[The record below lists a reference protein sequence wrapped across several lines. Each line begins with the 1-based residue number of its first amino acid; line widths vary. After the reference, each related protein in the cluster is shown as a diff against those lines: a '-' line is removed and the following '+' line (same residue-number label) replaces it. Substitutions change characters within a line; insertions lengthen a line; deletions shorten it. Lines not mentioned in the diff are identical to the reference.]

1 MRLEDF
7 LNTNKIIGVIGNS
20 GSGKSSIISK
30 IKSDKKVGI
39 INSNVIKCDNVKD
52 QIEYYVREYNYR
64 LKELQDREN
73 EIITMLE
80 IEENILDKSV
90 YSISESEL
98 YKVMIASIMLCN
110 PDNLIFDEVLFSLD
124 SRSKIKL
131 LKLLMKL
138 KKFFNKT
145 IIIVCPNIDDIYEF
159 IDDIIIIDEGKILL
173 HGNKYEIYNDNYD
186 LIKEKNIRI
195 PTIVEFI
202 RQMKEK
208 GIKLDNVD
216 NINELIKTIYNLMDI
231 KNKKE

>member
-1 MRLEDF
+1 MQINDV

-20 GSGKSSIISK
+20 GSGKSSIMSK
-30 IKSDKKVGI
+30 IKSNKKIGVV
-39 INSNVIKCDNVKD
+39 NSNIVKCDIVKD

-80 IEENILDKSV
+80 IDESILDRSV

-98 YKVMIASIMLCN
+98 YKVLIASIMLYN

-124 SRSKIKL
+124 YKAKNKL

-159 IDDIIIIDEGKILL
+159 IDDIMIIDEGKILL
-173 HGNKYEIYNDNYD
+173 YGDKYKVYNDNYD
-186 LIKEKNIRI
+186 LINEKNIRI
-195 PTIVEFI
+195 PTIVDFI
-202 RQMKEK
+202 KKMRDN
-208 GIKLDNVD
+208 GINLDNVD
-216 NINELIKTIYNLMDI
+216 NINELIKTVYREMR
-231 KNKKE
+231 

>member
-1 MRLEDF
+1 MQIEDI

-30 IKSDKKVGI
+30 IKLDKKTGI
-39 INSNVIKCDNVKD
+39 INSDVIKCDNVKD

-80 IEENILDKSV
+80 IDRETLDKSV

-124 SRSKIKL
+124 YKSKTKL

-145 IIIVCPNIDDIYEF
+145 IIIICPNIDDIYEF

-173 HGNKYEIYNDNYD
+173 YGNKYEIYSDNYD

-202 RQMKEK
+202 KKMKDN

-216 NINELIKTIYNLMDI
+216 NINELIKTVYREMR
-231 KNKKE
+231 

>member
-1 MRLEDF
+1 MRIEEL
-7 LNTNKIIGVIGNS
+7 LNTNKIIGVVGNS

-30 IKSDKKVGI
+30 IKNDKKVGI

-80 IEENILDKSV
+80 IDNELLDRSV

-110 PDNLIFDEVLFSLD
+110 PDNIIFDEVLFPLD
-124 SRSKIKL
+124 YKSKTKL

-159 IDDIIIIDEGKILL
+159 IDDIMIIDGGKILL
-173 HGNKYEIYNDNYD
+173 YGDKYKILNNNYD
-186 LIKEKNIRI
+186 LLKEKNIRI
-195 PTIVEFI
+195 PIIVEFI
-202 RQMKEK
+202 KKMKDN
-208 GIKLDNVD
+208 GINLDNVD
-216 NINELIKTIYNLMDI
+216 NINELIKTVYREMR
-231 KNKKE
+231 

>member
-1 MRLEDF
+1 MRIENI
-7 LNTNKIIGVIGNS
+7 LNTNRIIGVIGNS
-20 GSGKSSIISK
+20 GSGKSSIINK
-30 IKSDKKVGI
+30 IKSDKKTGI

-80 IEENILDKSV
+80 IEEEILDRSV

-110 PDNLIFDEVLFSLD
+110 PDNLVFDEVLFSLD
-124 SRSKIKL
+124 YKTKTKL

-145 IIIVCPNIDDIYEF
+145 IIIICPNIDDIYEF
-159 IDDIIIIDEGKILL
+159 IDDIMIIDEGQILL
-173 HGNKYEIYNDNYD
+173 YGNKYNVYNDNYD
-186 LIKEKNIRI
+186 LMKEKNIRVPI
-195 PTIVEFI
+195 IVEFI
-202 RQMKEK
+202 KQMRDK

-216 NINELIKTIYNLMDI
+216 NINELIKTIYREMR
-231 KNKKE
+231 

>member
-1 MRLEDF
+1 MRIENI
-7 LNTNKIIGVIGNS
+7 LNTNRIIGVIGNS
-20 GSGKSSIISK
+20 GSGKSSIINK
-30 IKSDKKVGI
+30 IKSDKKTGI

-80 IEENILDKSV
+80 IEEEILDRSV

-110 PDNLIFDEVLFSLD
+110 PDNLVFDEVLFSLD
-124 SRSKIKL
+124 YKTKTKL

-145 IIIVCPNIDDIYEF
+145 IIIICPNIDDIYEF
-159 IDDIIIIDEGKILL
+159 IDDIMIIDEGQILL
-173 HGNKYEIYNDNYD
+173 YGNKYNVYNDNYD
-186 LIKEKNIRI
+186 LIKEKNIRVPI
-195 PTIVEFI
+195 IVEFI
-202 RQMKEK
+202 KQMRDK

-216 NINELIKTIYNLMDI
+216 NINELIKTIYREMR
-231 KNKKE
+231 

>member
-1 MRLEDF
+1 MRIDDL

-20 GSGKSSIISK
+20 GSGKSSIINELKLNKK
-30 IKSDKKVGI
+30 IGL
-39 INSNVIKCDNVKD
+39 INESVIKCDNVKD

-64 LKELQDREN
+64 LKELQDREK

-80 IEENILDKSV
+80 IEEDILDKSV

-98 YKVMIASIMLCN
+98 YKVMIASIMLYN
-110 PDNLIFDEVLFSLD
+110 PDNLVFDEVLFSLD
-124 SRSKIKL
+124 YKSKTKL

-173 HGNKYEIYNDNYD
+173 SGNKYEIYNDNYD

-202 RQMKEK
+202 KQMKDK

-216 NINELIKTIYNLMDI
+216 NINELIKTVYREMR
-231 KNKKE
+231 

>member
-1 MRLEDF
+1 MRIEDI

-20 GSGKSSIISK
+20 GSGKSSIVSK
-30 IKSDKKVGI
+30 IKQCKKIGI
-39 INSNVIKCDNVKD
+39 INSDVIKCDNVKD

-80 IEENILDKSV
+80 IDEELLERSV

-98 YKVMIASIMLCN
+98 FKVMIASIMLCN

-124 SRSKIKL
+124 YKAKTKL

-173 HGNKYEIYNDNYD
+173 YGNKYEIYSNNYD

-195 PTIVEFI
+195 PIIVEFI
-202 RQMKEK
+202 KKMKDN
-208 GIKLDNVD
+208 GINLDNVD
-216 NINELIKTIYNLMDI
+216 NINELIKTVYREMR
-231 KNKKE
+231 

>member
-1 MRLEDF
+1 MRIEDVI
-7 LNTNKIIGVIGNS
+7 NTNKIIGVIGNS
-20 GSGKSSIISK
+20 GSGKSSLINK
-30 IKSDKKVGI
+30 IKPSKKIGI
-39 INSNVIKCDNVKD
+39 INSNVVKCDNVKD

-80 IEENILDKSV
+80 IDNELLDKSV

-110 PDNLIFDEVLFSLD
+110 PDNLVFDEVLFSLD
-124 SRSKIKL
+124 YKSKTKL

-145 IIIVCPNIDDIYEF
+145 IIIICPNIDDIYEF
-159 IDDIIIIDEGKILL
+159 IDDIMIIDEGKILL
-173 HGNKYEIYNDNYD
+173 SGNKYEIYSDNYD
-186 LIKEKNIRI
+186 LLKEKNIRI

-202 RQMKEK
+202 NKMKEE
-208 GIKLDNVD
+208 GINLDNVD
-216 NINELIKTIYNLMDI
+216 NINELIKTVYREMR
-231 KNKKE
+231 

>member
-1 MRLEDF
+1 MQITDI
-7 LNTNKIIGVIGNS
+7 LNTNKIIGIIGNS
-20 GSGKSSIISK
+20 GSGKSSIISN
-30 IKSDKKVGI
+30 IKNDKKTGI
-39 INSNVIKCDNVKD
+39 INSSIIKCDNVKD

-73 EIITMLE
+73 EIVTMLE
-80 IEENILDKSV
+80 IDKELLEKSV

-98 YKVMIASIMLCN
+98 YKVIIASIMLCN
-110 PDNLIFDEVLFSLD
+110 PDNIIFDEVLFSLD
-124 SRSKIKL
+124 YKAKTKI

-173 HGNKYEIYNDNYD
+173 YGNKYEIYNNNYD

-202 RQMKEK
+202 KEMRDK
-208 GIKLDNVD
+208 GINLDNVD
-216 NINELIKTIYNLMDI
+216 NINELIKTIYREMR
-231 KNKKE
+231 

>member
-1 MRLEDF
+1 MQIKEV
-7 LNTNKIIGVIGNS
+7 LNSNKIIGIIGNS
-20 GSGKSSIISK
+20 GSGKSSLIHK
-30 IKSDKKVGI
+30 IKPSKKIGI
-39 INSNVIKCDNVKD
+39 IDSNVVKCDNVKD

-80 IEENILDKSV
+80 IDNELLDKSV

-110 PDNLIFDEVLFSLD
+110 PDNLVFDEVLFSLD
-124 SRSKIKL
+124 YKSKTKI

-145 IIIVCPNIDDIYEF
+145 IIIICPNIDDIYEF
-159 IDDIIIIDEGKILL
+159 IDDIMIIDEGKILL
-173 HGNKYEIYNDNYD
+173 SGNKYEIYSDNYD
-186 LIKEKNIRI
+186 LLKEKNIRI

-202 RQMKEK
+202 NKMKEE
-208 GIKLDNVD
+208 GINLDNVD
-216 NINELIKTIYNLMDI
+216 NINELIKTVYREMR
-231 KNKKE
+231 

>member
-1 MRLEDF
+1 MRIDDL

-20 GSGKSSIISK
+20 GSGKSSIINELKLNKK
-30 IKSDKKVGI
+30 IGL
-39 INSNVIKCDNVKD
+39 INESVIKCDNVKD

-80 IEENILDKSV
+80 IDEDLLGKSV

-98 YKVMIASIMLCN
+98 YKVMIASIMLYN
-110 PDNLIFDEVLFSLD
+110 PDNLVFDEVLFSLD
-124 SRSKIKL
+124 YKSKTKL

-159 IDDIIIIDEGKILL
+159 IDDIMIIDEGKILL
-173 HGNKYEIYNDNYD
+173 YGNKYKVYNDNYD
-186 LIKEKNIRI
+186 LINKKNIRI

-202 RQMKEK
+202 KQMKDK

-216 NINELIKTIYNLMDI
+216 NINELIKTVYREMR
-231 KNKKE
+231 

>member
-80 IEENILDKSV
+80 IEEDILDKSV

-124 SRSKIKL
+124 SRSKNKL

-202 RQMKEK
+202 KQMKEK

-216 NINELIKTIYNLMDI
+216 NINELIKTIYREMR
-231 KNKKE
+231 

>member
-1 MRLEDF
+1 MQIEDI

-20 GSGKSSIISK
+20 GSGKSSIINK
-30 IKSDKKVGI
+30 IKPSKKIGI
-39 INSNVIKCDNVKD
+39 IDSNVVKCDNVKD

-80 IEENILDKSV
+80 IDKDLLDKSL

-110 PDNLIFDEVLFSLD
+110 PDNLVFDEVMFSLD
-124 SRSKIKL
+124 YKSKTKL

-145 IIIVCPNIDDIYEF
+145 IIIICPNIDDIYEF
-159 IDDIIIIDEGKILL
+159 IDDIMIIDEGKILL
-173 HGNKYEIYNDNYD
+173 YGNKYEIYNNNYE
-186 LIKEKNIRI
+186 LLKEKNIRI

-202 RQMKEK
+202 NKMKEE

-216 NINELIKTIYNLMDI
+216 TINELIKTVYREMR
-231 KNKKE
+231 

>member
-1 MRLEDF
+1 MQIEDI

-20 GSGKSSIISK
+20 GSGKSSIINK
-30 IKSDKKVGI
+30 IKPSKKIGI
-39 INSNVIKCDNVKD
+39 IDSNVVKCDNVKD

-80 IEENILDKSV
+80 IDKELLDKSL

-110 PDNLIFDEVLFSLD
+110 PDNLVFDEVMFSLD
-124 SRSKIKL
+124 YKSKTKL

-145 IIIVCPNIDDIYEF
+145 VIIICPNIDDIYEF
-159 IDDIIIIDEGKILL
+159 IDDIMIIDEGKILL
-173 HGNKYEIYNDNYD
+173 YGNKYDIYNNNYE
-186 LIKEKNIRI
+186 LLKEKNIRI

-202 RQMKEK
+202 NKMKEE

-216 NINELIKTIYNLMDI
+216 TINELIKTVYREMRWYFEI
-231 KNKKE
+231 

>member
-1 MRLEDF
+1 MQIEDI

-20 GSGKSSIISK
+20 GSGKSSIINK
-30 IKSDKKVGI
+30 IKPSKKIGI
-39 INSNVIKCDNVKD
+39 IDSNVVKCDNVKD

-80 IEENILDKSV
+80 IDKELLDKSL

-110 PDNLIFDEVLFSLD
+110 PDNLVFDEVMFSLD
-124 SRSKIKL
+124 YKSKTKL

-145 IIIVCPNIDDIYEF
+145 IIIICPNIDDIYEF
-159 IDDIIIIDEGKILL
+159 IDDIMIIDEGKILL
-173 HGNKYEIYNDNYD
+173 YGNKYDIYNNNYE
-186 LIKEKNIRI
+186 LLKEKNIRI

-202 RQMKEK
+202 NKMKEE

-216 NINELIKTIYNLMDI
+216 TINELIKTVYREMR
-231 KNKKE
+231 

>member
-1 MRLEDF
+1 MQIEDI

-20 GSGKSSIISK
+20 GSGKSSIINK
-30 IKSDKKVGI
+30 IKPSKKIGI
-39 INSNVIKCDNVKD
+39 IDSNVVKCDNVKD

-80 IEENILDKSV
+80 IDKDLLDKSL

-110 PDNLIFDEVLFSLD
+110 PDNLVFDEVLFSLD
-124 SRSKIKL
+124 YKSKTKI

-145 IIIVCPNIDDIYEF
+145 IIIICPNIDDIYEF
-159 IDDIIIIDEGKILL
+159 IDDIMIIDEGKILL
-173 HGNKYEIYNDNYD
+173 YGNKYDIYNNNYE
-186 LIKEKNIRI
+186 LLKEKNIRI

-202 RQMKEK
+202 NKMKEE

-216 NINELIKTIYNLMDI
+216 TINELIKTVYREMRWYFEI
-231 KNKKE
+231 

>member
-1 MRLEDF
+1 MRIEDI
-7 LNTNKIIGVIGNS
+7 LNTDKIIGVIGNS

-30 IKSDKKVGI
+30 IKTDKKIGI
-39 INSNVIKCDNVKD
+39 INSDVIKCDNVKD

-80 IEENILDKSV
+80 IDEELLDKSV

-98 YKVMIASIMLCN
+98 YKVMIASVMLCN
-110 PDNLIFDEVLFSLD
+110 PDNLIFDEVMFSLD
-124 SRSKIKL
+124 YKSKTKL

-145 IIIVCPNIDDIYEF
+145 IIIICPNIDDIYEF
-159 IDDIIIIDEGKILL
+159 IDDIIIIDEGEILL
-173 HGNKYEIYNDNYD
+173 YGNKYEIYSDNYN

-202 RQMKEK
+202 KQMKDK
-208 GIKLDNVD
+208 GINLDNVD
-216 NINELIKTIYNLMDI
+216 NINELIKTVYREMR
-231 KNKKE
+231 

>member
-1 MRLEDF
+1 MRIENI

-20 GSGKSSIISK
+20 GSGKSSIINK
-30 IKSDKKVGI
+30 IKSDKKTGV

-80 IEENILDKSV
+80 IEEEILDRSV

-110 PDNLIFDEVLFSLD
+110 PDNLVFDEVLFSLD
-124 SRSKIKL
+124 YKTKTKL

-145 IIIVCPNIDDIYEF
+145 IIILCPNIDDIYEF
-159 IDDIIIIDEGKILL
+159 IDDIMIIDEGQILL
-173 HGNKYEIYNDNYD
+173 YGNKYNIYNDNYD

-202 RQMKEK
+202 KQMRDK

-216 NINELIKTIYNLMDI
+216 NINELIKTIYREMR
-231 KNKKE
+231 

>member
-1 MRLEDF
+1 MRIEDV

-30 IKSDKKVGI
+30 IKSNKKIGI
-39 INSNVIKCDNVKD
+39 INTNIIKCDNVKD

-80 IEENILDKSV
+80 IDESILDRSI

-98 YKVMIASIMLCN
+98 YKVIIASVMLYN
-110 PDNLIFDEVLFSLD
+110 PDNVVFDEVLFSLD
-124 SRSKIKL
+124 YKSKTKL

-173 HGNKYEIYNDNYD
+173 SGNKYEIYNDNYD

-202 RQMKEK
+202 KQMKDK
-208 GIKLDNVD
+208 GIILDNVD
-216 NINELIKTIYNLMDI
+216 NINELIKTIYREMR
-231 KNKKE
+231 

>member
-1 MRLEDF
+1 MRINDV

-20 GSGKSSIISK
+20 GSGKSSIIDS
-30 IKSDKKVGI
+30 IKSNKKVGV
-39 INSNVIKCDNVKD
+39 INTNIVRCDIVKD

-80 IEENILDKSV
+80 IDERILDKSI

-98 YKVMIASIMLCN
+98 YKVLIASVMLYN

-124 SRSKIKL
+124 YKAKIKL
-131 LKLLMKL
+131 LKLLIKL

-159 IDDIIIIDEGKILL
+159 IDDIIIIDEGKIIL
-173 HGNKYEIYNDNYD
+173 HGDKYKIYNDNYD
-186 LIKEKNIRI
+186 LISEKNIRI
-195 PTIVEFI
+195 PTIVDFI
-202 RQMKEK
+202 KKMRDK

-216 NINELIKTIYNLMDI
+216 NINELIKTIYREMR
-231 KNKKE
+231 

>member
-30 IKSDKKVGI
+30 FKNDKKIGI

-80 IEENILDKSV
+80 IEEDILDKSV

-98 YKVMIASIMLCN
+98 YKVMIASIMLFAN
-110 PDNLIFDEVLFSLD
+110 RTYINL
-124 SRSKIKL
+124 
-131 LKLLMKL
+131 
-138 KKFFNKT
+138 
-145 IIIVCPNIDDIYEF
+145 
-159 IDDIIIIDEGKILL
+159 
-173 HGNKYEIYNDNYD
+173 
-186 LIKEKNIRI
+186 
-195 PTIVEFI
+195 
-202 RQMKEK
+202 
-208 GIKLDNVD
+208 
-216 NINELIKTIYNLMDI
+216 
-231 KNKKE
+231 

>member
-30 IKSDKKVGI
+30 LKNDKKIGI

-80 IEENILDKSV
+80 IEEDILDKSV

-124 SRSKIKL
+124 SRSKNKL

-173 HGNKYEIYNDNYD
+173 HGNKYEIYNYNYD

-202 RQMKEK
+202 KQMKEK

-216 NINELIKTIYNLMDI
+216 NINELIKTIYREMR
-231 KNKKE
+231 

>member
-1 MRLEDF
+1 MRIEEL
-7 LNTNKIIGVIGNS
+7 LNTNKIIGVVGNS

-30 IKSDKKVGI
+30 IKNDKKVGI

-80 IEENILDKSV
+80 IEEDILDKSV

-110 PDNLIFDEVLFSLD
+110 PDNLVFDEVLFSLD
-124 SRSKIKL
+124 YKSKIKL

-145 IIIVCPNIDDIYEF
+145 IIIICPNIDDIYEF
-159 IDDIIIIDEGKILL
+159 IDNIMIIDEGKILL
-173 HGNKYEIYNDNYD
+173 YGNKYDIYNDNYE

-202 RQMKEK
+202 KLMKDK
-208 GIKLDNVD
+208 GITLDNVD
-216 NINELIKTIYNLMDI
+216 NINELIKTVYREMR
-231 KNKKE
+231 

>member
-1 MRLEDF
+1 MQ
-7 LNTNKIIGVIGNS
+7 LNDVLNSNKIIGVIGNS
-20 GSGKSSIISK
+20 GSGKSSFINK
-30 IKSDKKVGI
+30 IKSNKKIGI
-39 INSNVIKCDNVKD
+39 INTNIVKFDIVKD

-80 IEENILDKSV
+80 IDNDLLNKSV

-98 YKVMIASIMLCN
+98 YKVLIASIMLYN
-110 PDNLIFDEVLFSLD
+110 PDNIIFDEVLFSLD
-124 SRSKIKL
+124 YKSKTKV

-159 IDDIIIIDEGKILL
+159 IDDIMIIDEGKVLL
-173 HGNKYEIYNDNYD
+173 YGNKYEVYSDNYD

-202 RQMKEK
+202 KKMKDR
-208 GIKLDNVD
+208 GINLDNVD
-216 NINELIKTIYNLMDI
+216 NINELIKTIYREMR
-231 KNKKE
+231 

>member
-1 MRLEDF
+1 MRIEDI

-30 IKSDKKVGI
+30 IKTNKKTGI
-39 INSNVIKCDNVKD
+39 INSDVIKCDNVKD

-80 IEENILDKSV
+80 IDEELLERSV

-98 YKVMIASIMLCN
+98 FKVMIASVMLCN

-124 SRSKIKL
+124 YKAKTKL

-159 IDDIIIIDEGKILL
+159 IDDIIIVDEGKILL
-173 HGNKYEIYNDNYD
+173 YGNKYEIYKDNYD

-202 RQMKEK
+202 KRMKDN
-208 GIKLDNVD
+208 GINLDNVD
-216 NINELIKTIYNLMDI
+216 NINELIKTVYREMR
-231 KNKKE
+231 

>member
-1 MRLEDF
+1 MQIKDI
-7 LNTNKIIGVIGNS
+7 LNSNKIIGIIGNS
-20 GSGKSSIISK
+20 GSGKSELINK
-30 IKSDKKVGI
+30 IKSSKEVGI
-39 INSNVIKCDNVKD
+39 VNQDIIKCNIVKD

-73 EIITMLE
+73 EIVTMLE
-80 IEENILDKSV
+80 IDKELLEKSV

-98 YKVMIASIMLCN
+98 YKVIIASIMLCN
-110 PDNLIFDEVLFSLD
+110 PDNIIFDEVLFSLD
-124 SRSKIKL
+124 YKAKTKI

-173 HGNKYEIYNDNYD
+173 YGNKYEIYNNNYD

-202 RQMKEK
+202 KEMRDK
-208 GIKLDNVD
+208 GINLDNVD
-216 NINELIKTIYNLMDI
+216 NINELIKTIYREMR
-231 KNKKE
+231 

>member
-1 MRLEDF
+1 MQIEDI

-20 GSGKSSIISK
+20 GSGKSSIINK
-30 IKSDKKVGI
+30 IKPSKKIGI
-39 INSNVIKCDNVKD
+39 IDSNVVKCDNVKD

-80 IEENILDKSV
+80 IDKELLDKSL

-110 PDNLIFDEVLFSLD
+110 PDNLVFDEVLFSLD
-124 SRSKIKL
+124 YKSKTKL

-145 IIIVCPNIDDIYEF
+145 IIIICPNIDDIYEF
-159 IDDIIIIDEGKILL
+159 IDDIMIIDEGKILL
-173 HGNKYEIYNDNYD
+173 YGNKYEIYSNNYD
-186 LIKEKNIRI
+186 LLKEKNIRI

-202 RQMKEK
+202 NKMKEE

-216 NINELIKTIYNLMDI
+216 TINELIKTVYREMR
-231 KNKKE
+231 

>member
-1 MRLEDF
+1 MRIEEL
-7 LNTNKIIGVIGNS
+7 LNTNKIIGVVGNS

-30 IKSDKKVGI
+30 IKNDKKVGI

-80 IEENILDKSV
+80 IDNELLDRSV

-110 PDNLIFDEVLFSLD
+110 PDNLVFDEVLFSLD
-124 SRSKIKL
+124 YKSKIKL

-145 IIIVCPNIDDIYEF
+145 IIIICPNIDDIYEF
-159 IDDIIIIDEGKILL
+159 IDNIMIIDEGKILL
-173 HGNKYEIYNDNYD
+173 YGNKYDIYNDNYE

-202 RQMKEK
+202 KLMKDK
-208 GIKLDNVD
+208 GITLDNVD
-216 NINELIKTIYNLMDI
+216 NINELIKTVYREMR
-231 KNKKE
+231 

>member
-1 MRLEDF
+1 MRVVDV

-20 GSGKSSIISK
+20 GSGKSSIINEIKPSK
-30 IKSDKKVGI
+30 KIGI
-39 INSNVIKCDNVKD
+39 INESVIKCDNVKD

-80 IEENILDKSV
+80 IEEDILDKSV

-110 PDNLIFDEVLFSLD
+110 PDNLVFDEVLFSLD
-124 SRSKIKL
+124 YKSKIKL

-145 IIIVCPNIDDIYEF
+145 IIIICPNIDDIYEF
-159 IDDIIIIDEGKILL
+159 IDDIMIIDEGKILL
-173 HGNKYEIYNDNYD
+173 YGNKYDIYNDNYE

-202 RQMKEK
+202 KLMKDK
-208 GIKLDNVD
+208 GITLDNVD
-216 NINELIKTIYNLMDI
+216 NINELIKTVYREMR
-231 KNKKE
+231 

>member
-1 MRLEDF
+1 MRIEDI

-20 GSGKSSIISK
+20 GSGKSSILSK
-30 IKSDKKVGI
+30 IKNDKKVGI

-80 IEENILDKSV
+80 IEEEILDKSV

-110 PDNLIFDEVLFSLD
+110 PDNLVFDEVLFSLD
-124 SRSKIKL
+124 YKTKTKI

-159 IDDIIIIDEGKILL
+159 IDDIIIVDEGKILL
-173 HGNKYEIYNDNYD
+173 YGNKYEIYKDNYD

-202 RQMKEK
+202 KRMKDN
-208 GIKLDNVD
+208 GINLDNVD
-216 NINELIKTIYNLMDI
+216 NINELIKTVYREMR
-231 KNKKE
+231 

>member
-1 MRLEDF
+1 MQINDV

-20 GSGKSSIISK
+20 GSGKSSIMSK
-30 IKSDKKVGI
+30 IKSSKKIGI
-39 INSNVIKCDNVKD
+39 VNSNIVKCDIVKD

-80 IEENILDKSV
+80 IDESILDRSV

-98 YKVMIASIMLCN
+98 YKVLIASIMLYN

-124 SRSKIKL
+124 YKAKNKL

-159 IDDIIIIDEGKILL
+159 IDDIMIIDEGKILL
-173 HGNKYEIYNDNYD
+173 YGNKYEVYNDNYD
-186 LIKEKNIRI
+186 LINEKNIRI
-195 PTIVEFI
+195 PTIVDFI
-202 RQMKEK
+202 KKMRDN
-208 GIKLDNVD
+208 GINLDNVD
-216 NINELIKTIYNLMDI
+216 NINELIKTVYREMR
-231 KNKKE
+231 

>member
-1 MRLEDF
+1 MRIEDV
-7 LNTNKIIGVIGNS
+7 LNTNKIIGIIGNS

-30 IKSDKKVGI
+30 IKSNKKIGI
-39 INSNVIKCDNVKD
+39 INTNIIKCDNVKD

-80 IEENILDKSV
+80 IDESILDRSI

-98 YKVMIASIMLCN
+98 YKVIIASVMLYN
-110 PDNLIFDEVLFSLD
+110 PDNVVFDEVLFSLD
-124 SRSKIKL
+124 YKSKTKL

-173 HGNKYEIYNDNYD
+173 SGNKYEIYNDNYD

-202 RQMKEK
+202 KQMKDK
-208 GIKLDNVD
+208 GIILDNVD
-216 NINELIKTIYNLMDI
+216 NINELIKTIYREMR
-231 KNKKE
+231 

>member
-1 MRLEDF
+1 MRIEDI

-30 IKSDKKVGI
+30 IKNDKKVGI

-80 IEENILDKSV
+80 IEEEILDRSV

-110 PDNLIFDEVLFSLD
+110 PDNLVFDEVLFSLD
-124 SRSKIKL
+124 YKTKIKI

-145 IIIVCPNIDDIYEF
+145 IIIICPNIDDIYEF
-159 IDDIIIIDEGKILL
+159 IDDIMIIDEGKILL
-173 HGNKYEIYNDNYD
+173 SGNKYEIYSDNYD
-186 LIKEKNIRI
+186 LLKEKNIRI

-202 RQMKEK
+202 KKMKDN
-208 GIKLDNVD
+208 GINLDNVD
-216 NINELIKTIYNLMDI
+216 NINELIKTVYREMR
-231 KNKKE
+231 